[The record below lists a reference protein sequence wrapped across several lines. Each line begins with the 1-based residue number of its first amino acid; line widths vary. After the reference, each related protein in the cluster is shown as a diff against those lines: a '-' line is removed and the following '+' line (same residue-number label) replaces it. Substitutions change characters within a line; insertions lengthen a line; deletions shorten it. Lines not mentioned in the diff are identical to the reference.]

1 MPIQLQASVN
11 FVVAPVRLN
20 ADQSVDL
27 TLVGRLQY
35 GPTNAGA
42 VDVYRADLHIESSD
56 VATILGA
63 QPKPGLNRLDDL
75 TTAIYE
81 YLVSRGLA
89 PEGQIS

>member
-11 FVVAPVRLN
+11 FVVAPIKLN

-35 GPTNAGA
+35 GPGNATT
-42 VDVYRADLHIESSD
+42 VDIYRADLHIEAND
-56 VATILGA
+56 VAVILSA

-81 YLVSRGLA
+81 YLVGKGLA
-89 PEGQIS
+89 PSGQIS

>member
-11 FVVAPVRLN
+11 FIIAPIKLN
-20 ADQSVDL
+20 ADKSVDL

-35 GPTNAGA
+35 GASAVGA
-42 VDVYRADLHIESSD
+42 VDVYRADFHIEPND
-56 VATILGA
+56 AATIFGA

-81 YLVSRGLA
+81 YLVDKGLA
-89 PEGQIS
+89 PSGQTP

>member
-11 FVVAPVRLN
+11 FVVAPVKLN

-35 GPTNAGA
+35 GQGNATA
-42 VDVYRADLHIESSD
+42 VDIYRADFHIEPND
-56 VATILGA
+56 VTTILGA

-81 YLVSRGLA
+81 YLVSKGLA